1 MTDRDR
7 SARAGELGS
16 YGPAGVRSSG
26 YGVHHGLSVLVLAA
40 VAWLLWLRY
49 AKGVIKIEGA

>member
-1 MTDRDR
+1 MTRDR

-16 YGPAGVRSSG
+16 YGPAGVNSG
-26 YGVHHGLSVLVLAA
+26 GFGVHHGLSALVLLAL
-40 VAWLLWLRY
+40 AWLLWLRY